1 MTLQNGSLK
10 INEWCSLLTLP
21 SLGWWWLFILSGL
34 TTEFPSDSCL
44 IFIPWFG
51 IQRKKWET
59 AHGDGYHSLM
69 MLGMICSWD
78 HGLPPVFLYSA
89 AARCG
94 WSQEPLPRKKGAGG
108 AGGAGATPSNQKVP
122 LPAGLLLP
130 GEVPQ
135 LQGWHF
141 CDIFWDPFFS
151 ETNCLGK
158 QLEWIMMVVQYMII
172 WHDKDLWAGP

>member
-122 LPAGLLLP
+122 PTSWFAATWRGATAARMTFLWHLL
-130 GEVPQ
+130 GS
-135 LQGWHF
+135 
-141 CDIFWDPFFS
+141 IFFW
-151 ETNCLGK
+151 NKLLG
-158 QLEWIMMVVQYMII
+158 
-172 WHDKDLWAGP
+172 